1 MKARSLSTIF
11 LYFSL
16 HILSAQNPIV
26 PAGVYIA
33 DPSAHVWK
41 DGKMYVYG
49 SNDESTNYWCSYTH
63 HVLSSSDLLK
73 WELTKD
79 VFSSKGKNDQ
89 VPYNDILLFAP
100 DCQYKDGIYYLY
112 YCQPSGTEAEGVATS
127 KSPLGPFVN
136 GTRINTKGISEID
149 PCVFMDDDGQAY
161 YIWGQFTAK
170 RAKLKPNMTEI
181 DLSTIKDSV
190 VTEKEHFF
198 HEGGYIVKRKGI
210 YYFIYAHMGRA
221 NMPTCIGYST
231 SKSPMG
237 PFKYGG
243 VIIDN
248 SHCDPANW
256 NNHGSIVEFKGQW
269 YVFYHR
275 ATHNSQMMRKA
286 CVEPITFNPDGSINE
301 VEMTTQGAGKPLEA
315 TSKVEAEQAC
325 LLFGNT
331 RIQDWQ
337 PDQEEL
343 SGIRNEDHVA
353 YKYINFEAG
362 VDSFQIRVAPGKT
375 GGTIQLI
382 LDQPWHSSFGTVSV
396 PAGSG
401 EKKWVTLTC
410 KVNKTTGV
418 HALWL
423 KFNGVGDD
431 LFDLDW
437 FKFSKSG
444 K

>member
-1 MKARSLSTIF
+1 MKVRILSTIF
-11 LYFSL
+11 LYFSFF
-16 HILSAQNPIV
+16 ISFAQNPIV

-41 DGKMYVYG
+41 DGKMYIYG
-49 SNDESTNYWCSYTH
+49 SNDESTNYWCSWTH

-73 WELTKD
+73 WDLTKD

-89 VPYNDILLFAP
+89 VSYNDILLFAP
-100 DCQYKDGIYYLY
+100 DCQYKDGTYYMY
-112 YCQPSGTEAEGVATS
+112 YCQPSNTEAEGVATS
-127 KSPLGPFVN
+127 TSPLGPFVN
-136 GTRINTKGISEID
+136 GTKMITRGISEID

-170 RAKLKPNMTEI
+170 MARLKPNMTEI
-181 DLSTIKDSV
+181 DFSTIKDSV
-190 VTEKEHFF
+190 ITEKEHFF
-198 HEGGYIVKRKGI
+198 HEGGYMVKRNGI

-231 SKSPMG
+231 SRSPMG
-237 PFKYGG
+237 PYKYGG

-301 VEMTTQGAGKPLEA
+301 VEMTTQGAGKPLKE
-315 TSKVEAEQAC
+315 TNKVEAEQAC

-331 RIQDWQ
+331 RIQNWRH
-337 PDQEEL
+337 DQEDL
-343 SGIRNEDHVA
+343 GGIRNEDHVA

-362 VDSFQIRVAPGKT
+362 VDSFQVGVSPGKA

-382 LDQPWHSSFGTVSV
+382 LDQPWHSTIGKVNV

-401 EKKWVTLTC
+401 EKKWITLTC

-431 LFDLDW
+431 LFDVDW
-437 FKFSKSG
+437 FRFTKEK
-444 K
+444 